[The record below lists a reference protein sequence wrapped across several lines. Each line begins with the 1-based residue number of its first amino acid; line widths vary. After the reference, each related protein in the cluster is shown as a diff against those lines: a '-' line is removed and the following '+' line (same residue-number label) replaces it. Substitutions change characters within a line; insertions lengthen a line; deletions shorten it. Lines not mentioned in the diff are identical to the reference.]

1 VAVVSNASVITS
13 RVPSELKKE
22 MSRVKVNWSEYIR
35 NAIKV
40 KLEEHRMKVASA
52 KIEEIMK
59 RAKEV
64 PSEELVSWIRES
76 RER

>member
-1 VAVVSNASVITS
+1 MGKVSVITL
-13 RVPSELKKE
+13 RVPSELKRE

-40 KLEEHRMKVASA
+40 KLEEHRMMAASA
-52 KIEEIMK
+52 KIEEIMN
-59 RAKEV
+59 RAKVV
-64 PSEELVSWIRES
+64 PTEELVSWIREF